1 LTELVKIFFLLVSIF
16 LFIPSK
22 VHAECILFDPTSKI
36 ESLGIEIKNKNFY
49 KDISKT
55 IINSNK
61 KQNYVASKKWRDGE
75 ILVNYTNNKNCILK
89 AKIRPHG
96 DTSFHTTIIDG
107 FPVSSMRV
115 DIKNEDNIS
124 NIKRF
129 ILLLPKGRNGD
140 NEIFVTTLLS
150 QLGYLAPR
158 TFKVKLHINDKEY
171 DFIFQEDL
179 QKEFLEFNKKNEGPI
194 IESNEDFSNYSLLQ
208 MSRISNHTWMKD
220 DIYKTLKSLEAVA
233 KYNYLLLSSYP
244 SRITNGI
251 DDTLAINKS
260 SLSEN
265 EYRVISTFDAFVYAL
280 GAGHGLSFDDRR
292 FYFDTIYSSL
302 IPIYYDGKS
311 NILSVIGYDKIKDIY
326 TKNLNQELIIEPL
339 FLNQEISRTQRE
351 NLRNPIPTY
360 IAKIGTETAID
371 DLKKIDK
378 NKLLKN
384 LQKNGL
390 ININENDLN
399 KLIEEILKRLTELK
413 NSSIT
418 DPNVNYKGN
427 VYENFSKYMKT
438 KNLSLIFL
446 ENVYYKNKDLVFDVE
461 ICNYDLKQ
469 CEKQKIS
476 TIEIQKYLKQDYAK
490 VKFNI
495 FIGMSKNT
503 YVNGTR
509 DNLTKNYLLNEFK
522 DLEINNDIK
531 LMLGADLKYDFDSK
545 KNQLVFEYNSSNARA
560 IIYKSN
566 LNNLS
571 IVMRNNE
578 KNNSKDNQYSHGITG
593 CLTIIDSKLTDV
605 SITAKGF
612 GCEDTVNFIRSS
624 GNIKKSNIQD
634 SEFDAFDADFSSL
647 FFQENIISNA
657 GNDCLDLSYGTY
669 EIENT
674 QLENCADKGISA
686 GENSK
691 VKINNVS
698 IKNANIGIAAKD
710 QTESYINNVKMNN
723 IKEACLAAYKKKQEF
738 YGGIITYKDIKCD
751 NTKVVFKLDK
761 YSKILQEK

>member
-1 LTELVKIFFLLVSIF
+1 MKIFFLLVSIF